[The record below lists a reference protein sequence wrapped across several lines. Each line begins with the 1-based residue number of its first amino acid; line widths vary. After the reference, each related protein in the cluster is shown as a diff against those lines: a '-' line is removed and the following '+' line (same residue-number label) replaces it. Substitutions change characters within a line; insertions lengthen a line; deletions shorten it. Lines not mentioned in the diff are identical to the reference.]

1 MWVRLVYKFLD
12 HKKTPEQLANKC
24 LQMGGLVLQ
33 KKLAGKAASPV
44 GTSGGEKKD
53 IPHLIFRMA
62 EAGNISV

>member
-1 MWVRLVYKFLD
+1 
-12 HKKTPEQLANKC
+12 
-24 LQMGGLVLQ
+24 MGGLVLQ

-44 GTSGGEKKD
+44 GTSGGEKD